1 MLNSSDCNPAPVP
14 WRLTTLSNHDDL
26 PGAMASQI
34 AKVLLSLDA
43 EAVGSLKEGVNF
55 KKSPEDGKCYIIFK
69 SNNDFKACKNQC
81 KHQGGLFIKD
91 IEDLDGM

>member
-1 MLNSSDCNPAPVP
+1 RTQKQMWTRCCKFKQKAIVYLDDC
-14 WRLTTLSNHDDL
+14 R
-26 PGAMASQI
+26 GAMASQI

-55 KKSPEDGKCYIIFK
+55 KKSTEDGKCYIIFK

>member
-1 MLNSSDCNPAPVP
+1 
-14 WRLTTLSNHDDL
+14 
-26 PGAMASQI
+26 MASQI
-34 AKVLLSLDA
+34 ATVLLSLDA

-55 KKSPEDGKCYIIFK
+55 KKSPEDGKRYIIFK

-81 KHQGGLFIKD
+81 KHQEGLFIKD